1 MLFSGDLPLNS
12 NKKPYIY
19 KWEND
24 TINGFITKKIIIKDE
39 DVDSPSYNKEIIGE
53 IWCLGQLW
61 VWYVCVFVLYGSW
74 TKDKQ
79 LKKWKRKKELN
90 YRKNKISRGY
100 TLIELVIVIV
110 VIGIL
115 SAVAVPRFERR
126 IELAEIKNEKDFT
139 YTLWE
144 ELEVYAEE
152 QKELTGIESWPEH
165 PLSVLGRTR
174 NVIVTYNLGI
184 PDEDNEWQ
192 FDGTKLYHRRM
203 NNEIWYFEYNPNTF
217 FLSEHATKL

>member
-1 MLFSGDLPLNS
+1 M
-12 NKKPYIY
+12 
-19 KWEND
+19 
-24 TINGFITKKIIIKDE
+24 
-39 DVDSPSYNKEIIGE
+39 
-53 IWCLGQLW
+53 
-61 VWYVCVFVLYGSW
+61 
-74 TKDKQ
+74 
-79 LKKWKRKKELN
+79 
-90 YRKNKISRGY
+90 SRGY

-203 NNEIWYFEYNPNTF
+203 NNEIWYFTYNPSTF
-217 FLSEHATKL
+217 HLSELPTKL